1 MQKSQ
6 FYTLLSLFSYC
17 LFVWTPSLPAADKDE
32 FPTYSWEN
40 QHWAICQNAL
50 SLEPFVGNVVT
61 NDVTHLPEIYPWAK
75 ETKSPLVL
83 VDRTGKLDQALVA
96 LAGHPRAITIAYAV
110 ASDMDSLNSI
120 HLGENISASSFMAS
134 RGYASAFAE
143 WEKQYTNV
151 KFENLAPD
159 RRTEK
164 ADEAHPSQ
172 STTLKD
178 RLLRTIRTMESDDL
192 LVILAHNVHGELRFG
207 DGSSCQVTEVT
218 AGKGKI
224 WVLSC
229 GTFEYVSR
237 DTELSLG
244 TTDLLTY
251 SDAVAAVRRTL
262 GSANRESAKKSGVG
276 RSA

>member
-1 MQKSQ
+1 
-6 FYTLLSLFSYC
+6 
-17 LFVWTPSLPAADKDE
+17 
-32 FPTYSWEN
+32 
-40 QHWAICQNAL
+40 
-50 SLEPFVGNVVT
+50 
-61 NDVTHLPEIYPWAK
+61 
-75 ETKSPLVL
+75 
-83 VDRTGKLDQALVA
+83 VA
-96 LAGHPRAITIAYAV
+96 LAGHPHAITIAYAV

-120 HLGENISASSFMAS
+120 HLGEHISASSFMAS

-164 ADEAHPSQ
+164 AGEAHSSQ
-172 STTLKD
+172 YTSIKD
-178 RLLRTIRTMESDDL
+178 RLMGTIRTMETDDL
-192 LVILAHNVHGELRFG
+192 VVILAHNAHGELRFG

-229 GTFEYVSR
+229 GTFDYVSG

-244 TTDLLTY
+244 TTNLLTY

-262 GSANRESAKKSGVG
+262 ESANNSEATFRDFLFEATKSSLTSKAPAADVKSGNDASQENQIFGIVETNVIEFKCG
-276 RSA
+276 QYA